1 MNVVMI
7 SPGYPAEMP
16 YFTRGLAEVGA
27 KVWGVGD
34 QPKEALDPELKKSLH
49 AYLAVKNLW
58 DEESTA
64 TKIRE
69 WVRGQTID
77 RVECLWE
84 PGMYLAA
91 TVRESLGVPGMTRAQ
106 TVPFR
111 DKVEMKRVLDAAG
124 VRTPRHARARSKKE
138 CWEVAERF
146 GFPLII
152 KPVEGAGSADTY
164 PLREPADLDA
174 ALARLGHLTEVT
186 MEEFVEGEEHTFDTV
201 CANGNIL
208 FENVAW
214 YRPTPLVSKL
224 NEWVSAQS
232 TCLRDIDRPDIKIGR
247 DLGRKVLRALGFES
261 GFTHMEWFRNT
272 KGEAVFGE
280 IGARPPGARLVH
292 LMNYACD
299 VDLFRGWAEAVC
311 WGKLSQDTTKKYNC
325 GVIFKRAQGPGQIV
339 RRYEG
344 LDRLMARYGE
354 WVKVVDL
361 TPIGQPRR
369 DWKSSAV
376 GDGWIVV
383 RHPDRDTAL
392 AMGDAFASE
401 LRILTG

>member
-1 MNVVMI
+1 MNVLMI

-27 KVWGVGD
+27 RVYGVGD
-34 QPKEALDPELKKSLH
+34 QAKEALDPELKKSLH
-49 AYLAVKNLW
+49 AYLPVKDLW
-58 DEESTA
+58 NEDATA
-64 TKIRE
+64 AKIRE
-69 WVRGQTID
+69 WVKGTTMD

-91 TVRESLGVPGMTRAQ
+91 KVRESLGVPGMTYAQ

-111 DKVEMKRVLDAAG
+111 DKVEMKKVLEKAG

-164 PLREPADLDA
+164 PLREPADLEV
-174 ALARLGHLTEVT
+174 ALAKMGHLQEVT

-232 TCLRDIDRPDIKIGR
+232 TCLRDIDRPDVKIGR
-247 DLGRKVLRALGFES
+247 DLGRQVLRALGFQY

-299 VDLFRGWAEAVC
+299 IDLFRGWAEAVC
-311 WGKLSQDTTKKYNC
+311 WGKLSQDTTKKYNA
-325 GVIFKRAQGPGQIV
+325 GVIFKRAQGPGNIV

-361 TPIGQPRR
+361 TPIGSPRR

-392 AMGDAFASE
+392 AIGDAFASE
-401 LRILTG
+401 LKIVTG